1 MENSWQKK
9 LSKNLIYWKI
19 RHFYNMWLYLLCR
32 MFHVNIRI
40 MNNDRYVLVLQTINK
55 ENVSLSDCLL
65 DDYTAIL
72 LWFHKC
78 LISFFYFWK
87 VGKVK
92 LRPPR
97 NLWVPKFLLRKQN
110 KNVRRNQ
117 TIRETKVFPNRVQE
131 ILKTFLKRST
141 AHCNQAKKIF
151 RENDYLNP
159 LSANPT
165 KWWRNSQN
173 LF

>member
-72 LWFHKC
+72 LWFHKR

-110 KNVRRNQ
+110 KTLEEIKQFEKLKYFQTAFKKFSKPFLNVLQHIVIRQRRYLGKM
-117 TIRETKVFPNRVQE
+117 I
-131 ILKTFLKRST
+131 ILTL
-141 AHCNQAKKIF
+141 
-151 RENDYLNP
+151 
-159 LSANPT
+159 
-165 KWWRNSQN
+165 
-173 LF
+173 